1 MVPGTPGDRSQ
12 ASYWP
17 CMLGARG
24 TAGGGIWPT
33 PAYRAGFL
41 SCFCTEGYFS
51 LLGVWLYCLVCLFLC
66 LHFTLPLPLG
76 VRSVEAR
83 LCCHPDWK
91 SRFVRVTAARQTGRP
106 GPSAGRGAHGQ
117 TNKRPSAVR
126 APSEKGPGYGVG
138 GGEGGQHGRRVW
150 WEAGSLTRRPA
161 DGEGTAG
168 EP

>member
-1 MVPGTPGDRSQ
+1 
-12 ASYWP
+12 
-17 CMLGARG
+17 MLGARG

-91 SRFVRVTAARQTGRP
+91 SRFVRATAARQTGRP
-106 GPSAGRGAHGQ
+106 GPSAGRGAHRQ

-138 GGEGGQHGRRVW
+138 GGEGGPRGPRVW